1 MARVDLKLTATRMD
15 HRLTW
20 SELAEFVR
28 DHDDRV
34 DPGAWL
40 KVTTTGFR
48 SHVRSIEIVP
58 DPDRQ
63 GQDSPGGGPTHGQ

>member
-1 MARVDLKLTATRMD
+1 VARVDLKLTATRTD

-28 DHDDRV
+28 DHDAEV

-40 KVTTTGFR
+40 KVQINMRG
-48 SHVRSIEIVP
+48 HVRLEVVP
-58 DPDRQ
+58 DPDREKATG
-63 GQDSPGGGPTHGQ
+63 GQ

>member
-1 MARVDLKLTATRMD
+1 MARVDLKLTATRTD

-28 DHDDRV
+28 DHDSGI

-40 KVTTTGFR
+40 KVTTVGLR
-48 SHVRSIEIVP
+48 SHARSIEIVP
-58 DPDRQ
+58 DPDRPDTTGDATD
-63 GQDSPGGGPTHGQ
+63 GQ